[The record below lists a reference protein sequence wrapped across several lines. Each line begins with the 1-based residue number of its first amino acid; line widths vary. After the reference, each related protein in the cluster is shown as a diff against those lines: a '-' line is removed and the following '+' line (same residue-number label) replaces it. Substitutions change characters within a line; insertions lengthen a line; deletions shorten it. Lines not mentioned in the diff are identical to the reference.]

1 MSNKGKYNG
10 NLSEKDQIVKA
21 LREKQKGTNN
31 PSLKASIKQKADAL
45 EGNNTIE
52 K

>member
-1 MSNKGKYNG
+1 MSSKGNYNG
-10 NLSEKDQIVKA
+10 NLSEKDELIKS

-31 PSLKASIKQKADAL
+31 PSLKASIKKKADAL
-45 EGNNTIE
+45 AGNNTLE